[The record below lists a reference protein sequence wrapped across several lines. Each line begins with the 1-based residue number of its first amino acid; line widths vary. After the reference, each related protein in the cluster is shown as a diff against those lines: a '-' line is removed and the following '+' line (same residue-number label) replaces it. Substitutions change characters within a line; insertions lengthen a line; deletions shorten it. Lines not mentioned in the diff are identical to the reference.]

1 MSSSTTEAG
10 DVDFNRDIR
19 PILSDKC
26 YACHGPDAEHREAD
40 LRFDEQAS
48 ALGDLGGYSAIVP
61 GDVEASTLVTRI
73 METDDDLRMPPPA
86 ETKQLTETEKQLLRQ
101 WIEQGA
107 KWANHWAYEPPSR
120 EGSPSLGTTE
130 QVGAGWGQNLI
141 DQYVLAKLLE
151 EGFTPSEQAEPR
163 ILFRRLSQDLIG
175 LPPTPEELQEY
186 LDSDEST
193 RFESAVDRLL
203 KSPHFG
209 ERMAI
214 YWLDLVR
221 YADTVGYHGDQ
232 DVSVSP
238 FRDYVISAFN
248 KNMPFDQFTR
258 EQLAGDLLEN
268 PTPDQLIA
276 SGYNKLGMMS
286 AEGGVQP
293 EEYLA
298 KYAADRVRT
307 AGTVWLGS
315 TIGCAEC
322 HDHKFDPFSAR
333 DFYRF
338 AAFFADIKERGLYS
352 GANRDGNWG
361 PYIEVPDVGLDIL
374 LEPIDQAIRE
384 AEAALK
390 TAVDGA
396 QAEQAD
402 WEAEWK
408 IAADNTVSGKS
419 YFSKELV
426 DALKVDKA
434 KRKPEQKDLLS
445 AAFRDLASRFEA
457 ERRQLRELRKQRE
470 AVRKTHTRTTLITK
484 AVEPREMRVLH
495 RGDWMDK
502 TGEIVEPGVPHFLK
516 QLESEKRANRLDL
529 ANWIVSRDNP
539 LTARVFVNRLW
550 KLLFGT
556 GLSKTVDDFG
566 SQGENPSHPEL
577 LDALAIEFMESG
589 WDVKHVIKLM
599 VMSSTYRQ
607 SSMPKPVTDSKDPYN
622 RLLARQSRFRLDAE
636 MVRDN
641 ALAVSGLLVAKVGGR
656 SVKPYQPAGL
666 LRHLNFPKR
675 TYQQDTGPDQY
686 RRGVYTHWQRQFL
699 HPAMQ
704 AFDAPAR
711 EECTAQRPR
720 SNTPLAALVLL
731 NDPSYVE
738 AARRLAERALL
749 EFEGTD
755 AERIDWVWQQAL
767 NRDAFDGEQAAIIE
781 LLGSERAGYAQRSED
796 AKELVSV
803 GLSVPDSKLDV
814 VELASWTSVARAVL
828 NLHET
833 ITRN

>member
-1 MSSSTTEAG
+1 I
-10 DVDFNRDIR
+10 D
-19 PILSDKC
+19 
-26 YACHGPDAEHREAD
+26 
-40 LRFDEQAS
+40 
-48 ALGDLGGYSAIVP
+48 
-61 GDVEASTLVTRI
+61 
-73 METDDDLRMPPPA
+73 
-86 ETKQLTETEKQLLRQ
+86 
-101 WIEQGA
+101 QGA
-107 KWANHWAYEPPSR
+107 GWAEHWAYQPPVSQEPPDLSAFDVPESVGKDWQR
-120 EGSPSLGTTE
+120 NFVDQFILAKMLADGFEPSLK
-130 QVGAGWGQNLI
+130 A
-141 DQYVLAKLLE
+141 D
-151 EGFTPSEQAEPR
+151 PR
-163 ILFRRLSQDLIG
+163 ILLRRLSQDLTG
-175 LPPTPEELQEY
+175 LPPTTAEMNAY
-186 LDSDEST
+186 LKAEPAT
-193 RFESAVDRLL
+193 RYESAVDRLL

-209 ERMAI
+209 ERLAI

-238 FRDYVISAFN
+238 YRDYVIDAFN
-248 KNMPFDQFTR
+248 QNMPFDQFTR

-268 PTPDQLIA
+268 PTQAQLIA

-322 HDHKFDPFSAR
+322 HDHKFDPFSAK

-338 AAFFADIKERGLYS
+338 ASFFADIKERGLYS
-352 GANRDGNWG
+352 GAGRDGNWG
-361 PYIEVPDVGLDIL
+361 PYIEVPDEGLEAL
-374 LEPIDQAIRE
+374 LDPIDDSIAE
-384 AEAALK
+384 AENALNSAINGAKAQRAA
-390 TAVDGA
+390 
-396 QAEQAD
+396 

-408 IAADNTVSGKS
+408 IAAENSAGGKS

-426 DALKVDKA
+426 DALKVDAA

-445 AAFRDLASRFEA
+445 AAFRDLSPSFET
-457 ERRQLRELRKQRE
+457 ERKRLRELTQKRE
-470 AVRKTHTRTTLITK
+470 EVRKSHTRTTLITK
-484 AVEPREMRVLH
+484 NVEPREMRVLH

-502 TGEIVEPGVPHFLK
+502 TGEVVEPGVPHFLD
-516 QLESEKRANRLDL
+516 QLSTEDRATRLDL
-529 ANWIVSRDNP
+529 ANWLVSRDNP
-539 LTARVFVNRLW
+539 LTARVFVNRMW

-577 LDALAIEFMESG
+577 LDALAVEFMESG
-589 WDVKHVIKLM
+589 WDVKHILKTM
-599 VMSSTYRQ
+599 VMSASYQQ
-607 SSMPKPVTDSKDPYN
+607 SSLPDPSVESKDPYN

-641 ALAVSGLLVAKVGGR
+641 ALAVSGLLVSKVGGR

-675 TYQQDTGPDQY
+675 TYQQDSGPDQY

-738 AARRLAERALL
+738 AARRLAERALT
-749 EFEGTD
+749 EFEGTES
-755 AERIDWVWQQAL
+755 ERFDWVMQQAL
-767 NRDAFDGEQAAIIE
+767 NRDAYDGEKEALSE
-781 LLGSERAGYAQRSED
+781 LLAGERSGYEKRPAD
-796 AKELVSV
+796 AEQLVRV
-803 GLSVPDSKLDV
+803 GLSVPDPELNV
-814 VELASWTSVARAVL
+814 VELA
-828 NLHET
+828 
-833 ITRN
+833 